1 MHLLVDEELTSEQ
14 LSSPKRYI
22 YEICEMYG
30 WELPEDVVSTP
41 DGYKIRFTEVP
52 EGKAKKRRR
61 LIQDACFRLKV
72 NLVENYI
79 EPFNSYST
87 HQSGDSKQYCCEAV
101 IPVYKKWLS
110 CKS

>member
-1 MHLLVDEELTSEQ
+1 MHLLVDEVLTAEQ

-30 WELPEDVVSTP
+30 WEFPEDIVSTP
-41 DGYKIRFTEVP
+41 DGYRIRFTEVS

-72 NLVENYI
+72 HLVENYI
-79 EPFNSYST
+79 EPFDSSAT
-87 HQSGDSKQYCCEAV
+87 HPSGDSKQYCCEAV
-101 IPVYKKWLS
+101 IPVYKK
-110 CKS
+110 